1 LFEPFYVYSA
11 DICSNLYI
19 KVPGRTYWQNSTYSG
34 VDNFIRGIKDGKIE
48 PRQQQPRQKNPFEEF
63 ADTFVNYLPWSL
75 IGLLALIGGT
85 FYLFLPS
92 GNTVMRPPPPP
103 ATASSNIKDPSEESP
118 SASYK
123 KDQ

>member
-1 LFEPFYVYSA
+1 
-11 DICSNLYI
+11 
-19 KVPGRTYWQNSTYSG
+19 
-34 VDNFIRGIKDGKIE
+34 
-48 PRQQQPRQKNPFEEF
+48 
-63 ADTFVNYLPWSL
+63 
-75 IGLLALIGGT
+75 LIGGT